1 MSGMSPI
8 IRGSIK
14 QLIQE
19 LNMRKAKE
27 KVAHS
32 KFFPEDNQF
41 VNLQGNY
48 WDHDNWEVN
57 VTVSGGARDHV
68 YFWVTDYD
76 KNADAFLNELAT
88 AVSKAQD
95 AIAKYRGRAKV
106 ESAAVK
112 DTKAAK
118 ITPKKKK

>member
-1 MSGMSPI
+1 MSGLSI
-8 IRGSIK
+8 VRGSIK
-14 QLIQE
+14 KLIQE

-32 KFFPEDNQF
+32 KFFPEDSQF

-57 VTVSGGARDHV
+57 VTVSGGARDYV
-68 YFWVTDYD
+68 YLWVTDYD

-88 AVSKAQD
+88 AVSKAQV
-95 AIAKYRGRAKV
+95 AIAKFRERAKV
-106 ESAAVK
+106 ESATAKPV
-112 DTKAAK
+112 KAAK
-118 ITPKKKK
+118 IAPKKKK

>member
-48 WDHDNWEVN
+48 WEHDNWEVN
-57 VTVSGGARDHV
+57 VTVGGGSRD
-68 YFWVTDYD
+68 YFYLWVTDYD
-76 KNADAFLNELAT
+76 KNADAFLNELGT

-95 AIAKYRGRAKV
+95 AIAKYRARAKV
-106 ESAAVK
+106 EAAAAK
-112 DTKAAK
+112 PIKAAK

>member
-1 MSGMSPI
+1 MEMSPI
-8 IRGSIK
+8 RGSLK

-27 KVAHS
+27 KVSFS

-57 VTVSGGARDHV
+57 VTINGGSRDQV

-76 KNADAFLNELAT
+76 KNADAFLNEIAA
-88 AVSKAQD
+88 AVSKAQF
-95 AIAKYRGRAKV
+95 AIAKFRERAK
-106 ESAAVK
+106 EETA
-112 DTKAAK
+112 AAK
-118 ITPKKKK
+118 VAKPAKATPKKKK

>member
-1 MSGMSPI
+1 MSGLSI
-8 IRGSIK
+8 VRGSIK
-14 QLIQE
+14 KLIQE

-32 KFFPEDNQF
+32 KFFPDDNQF

-57 VTVSGGARDHV
+57 VTVSGGSRDYV
-68 YFWVTDYD
+68 YLWVTDYD

-88 AVSKAQD
+88 AVSKAQV
-95 AIAKYRGRAKV
+95 AIAKFRNRAKV
-106 ESAAVK
+106 EAAAAK

>member
-1 MSGMSPI
+1 MSEISP
-8 IRGSIK
+8 IRGSLK

-19 LNMRKAKE
+19 LNMRKSKE

-57 VTVSGGARDHV
+57 VTVSGGARDYV
-68 YFWVTDYD
+68 YLWVTDYD

-95 AIAKYRGRAKV
+95 AIAKYRARAKV
-106 ESAAVK
+106 ESTAAK

-118 ITPKKKK
+118 IAPKKKK

>member
-1 MSGMSPI
+1 
-8 IRGSIK
+8 
-14 QLIQE
+14 
-19 LNMRKAKE
+19 MRKSKE

-32 KFFPEDNQF
+32 KFFPDDNQF

-57 VTVSGGARDHV
+57 VTVGGGSRDHF
-68 YFWVTDYD
+68 YLWVTDYD

-95 AIAKYRGRAKV
+95 AIAKYRARAKV
-106 ESAAVK
+106 ESTAAK
-112 DTKAAK
+112 DTKATK
-118 ITPKKKK
+118 IAPKKKKK

>member
-1 MSGMSPI
+1 MSEISPI
-8 IRGSIK
+8 RASLKDLIK
-14 QLIQE
+14 E
-19 LNMRKAKE
+19 LNMRKSKE

-57 VTVSGGARDHV
+57 VTVSGGARDYV
-68 YFWVTDYD
+68 YLWVTDYD
-76 KNADAFLNELAT
+76 KNADAFLNELST
-88 AVSKAQD
+88 AVNKAQV
-95 AIAKYRGRAKV
+95 AIAKFRERAKV
-106 ESAAVK
+106 EAAAAKPV
-112 DTKAAK
+112 KAAK

>member
-1 MSGMSPI
+1 MELSP
-8 IRGSIK
+8 IRGSLK

-19 LNMRKAKE
+19 LNMRKSKE
-27 KVAHS
+27 KVS
-32 KFFPEDNQF
+32 FNKFFPEDNQF

-57 VTVSGGARDHV
+57 VTVSGGARDYV
-68 YFWVTDYD
+68 YLWVTDYD

-95 AIAKYRGRAKV
+95 AIAKYRARSKV
-106 ESAAVK
+106 EATAAKPV
-112 DTKAAK
+112 KAAK
-118 ITPKKKK
+118 IAPKKKK

>member
-1 MSGMSPI
+1 MMEMSPI
-8 IRGSIK
+8 RGSLK

-19 LNMRKAKE
+19 LNMRKSKE

-32 KFFPEDNQF
+32 KFFPDDNQF

-57 VTVSGGARDHV
+57 VTVGGGSRDHF
-68 YFWVTDYD
+68 YLWVTDYD

-95 AIAKYRGRAKV
+95 AIAKYRARAKV
-106 ESAAVK
+106 EATAAK

-118 ITPKKKK
+118 IAPKKKK

>member
-1 MSGMSPI
+1 MSEISPI
-8 IRGSIK
+8 IGSLK

-19 LNMRKAKE
+19 MNMRKAKE

-57 VTVSGGARDHV
+57 VTVNGGSRDSFYV
-68 YFWVTDYD
+68 WVTDYD

-95 AIAKYRGRAKV
+95 AIAKFRNRAKV
-106 ESAAVK
+106 ETA
-112 DTKAAK
+112 AAK
-118 ITPKKKK
+118 VAKPAKVTPKKKK

>member
-1 MSGMSPI
+1 MSEMSPI
-8 IRGSIK
+8 RGSLKNIIK
-14 QLIQE
+14 E
-19 LNMRKAKE
+19 LQMRKSKE

-32 KFFPEDNQF
+32 KFFPEENQF

-57 VTVSGGARDHV
+57 VTVNSGSRDSFYV
-68 YFWVTDYD
+68 WVTDYD

-95 AIAKYRGRAKV
+95 AIAKYRSRAKV
-106 ESAAVK
+106 ESAAAKVDK
-112 DTKAAK
+112 PAKA
-118 ITPKKKK
+118 TPKKKK

>member
-1 MSGMSPI
+1 MEMSPI
-8 IRGSIK
+8 RTSLKDLIK
-14 QLIQE
+14 E
-19 LNMRKAKE
+19 LNMRKSKE

-57 VTVSGGARDHV
+57 VTVSGGARDYV
-68 YFWVTDYD
+68 YLWVTDYD

-88 AVSKAQD
+88 AVSKAQV
-95 AIAKYRGRAKV
+95 AIAKFRNRAKV
-106 ESAAVK
+106 EATAAK

>member
-1 MSGMSPI
+1 MSETSPI
-8 IRGSIK
+8 RANLKDIIK
-14 QLIQE
+14 E
-19 LNMRKAKE
+19 LQMRKAKE

-41 VNLQGNY
+41 INLQGNY

-57 VTVSGGARDHV
+57 VTVNGGSRD
-68 YFWVTDYD
+68 YFYVWITDYD

-95 AIAKYRGRAKV
+95 AIAKYRSRAKV
-106 ESAAVK
+106 EAA
-112 DTKAAK
+112 AAK
-118 ITPKKKK
+118 VAKPAKATPKKKK

>member
-1 MSGMSPI
+1 MSEMSPI
-8 IRGSIK
+8 RGSLK

-57 VTVSGGARDHV
+57 VTVSGGARDYV
-68 YFWVTDYD
+68 YLWVTDYD

-88 AVSKAQD
+88 AVSKAQV
-95 AIAKYRGRAKV
+95 AIAKFRNRAKV
-106 ESAAVK
+106 EATAAK

-118 ITPKKKK
+118 IAPKKKK

>member
-1 MSGMSPI
+1 MSEMSPI
-8 IRGSIK
+8 RGSLK

-19 LNMRKAKE
+19 LNMRKAKD

-57 VTVSGGARDHV
+57 VTVNSGARDSFYV
-68 YFWVTDYD
+68 WVTDYD

-95 AIAKYRGRAKV
+95 AIAKFRNRAKV
-106 ESAAVK
+106 EATAAK

-118 ITPKKKK
+118 IAPKKKK

>member
-1 MSGMSPI
+1 MEMSPI
-8 IRGSIK
+8 RTSLKSLIK
-14 QLIQE
+14 E
-19 LNMRKAKE
+19 LNMRKSKE

-57 VTVSGGARDHV
+57 VTIGGGSREQV
-68 YFWVTDYD
+68 YLWVTDYD
-76 KNADAFLNELAT
+76 KNADAFLNELAA

-95 AIAKYRGRAKV
+95 AIVKFRNRAKV
-106 ESAAVK
+106 EAAAAK
-112 DTKAAK
+112 PIKPAK

>member
-1 MSGMSPI
+1 MSEMSP

-14 QLIQE
+14 KLIQE

-57 VTVSGGARDHV
+57 VTVNSGARDSFYV
-68 YFWVTDYD
+68 WVTDYD

-95 AIAKYRGRAKV
+95 SIAKFRNRAKV
-106 ESAAVK
+106 ESAAAKVAK
-112 DTKAAK
+112 PAKA
-118 ITPKKKK
+118 TPKKKK

>member
-1 MSGMSPI
+1 MSDGST
-8 IRGSIK
+8 IRTNFK

-27 KVAHS
+27 KVAHT

-57 VTVSGGARDHV
+57 VTINSGSRESV
-68 YFWVTDYD
+68 YLWVTEYD
-76 KNADAFLNELAT
+76 KHADAFLNELAT
-88 AVSKAQD
+88 AVTKAQD
-95 AIAKYRGRAKV
+95 AIAKFKARAKV
-106 ESAAVK
+106 EGDA
-112 DTKAAK
+112 TKPAK
-118 ITPKKKK
+118 VTPKKKK

>member
-1 MSGMSPI
+1 MSGLSI
-8 IRGSIK
+8 VRGSIK

-19 LNMRKAKE
+19 MNMRKAKE

-57 VTVSGGARDHV
+57 VTIGGGSREQV
-68 YFWVTDYD
+68 YLWVTDYD

-88 AVSKAQD
+88 AVSKAQES
-95 AIAKYRGRAKV
+95 IIKFRNRAKV
-106 ESAAVK
+106 ETA
-112 DTKAAK
+112 AAK
-118 ITPKKKK
+118 VAKPAKATPKKKK

>member
-1 MSGMSPI
+1 MSEISP
-8 IRGSIK
+8 IRGSLK

-57 VTVSGGARDHV
+57 VTVNSGARDSFYV
-68 YFWVTDYD
+68 WVTDYD

-95 AIAKYRGRAKV
+95 AIAKFRNRAKV
-106 ESAAVK
+106 ETTAAK

-118 ITPKKKK
+118 VAPKKKK

>member
-1 MSGMSPI
+1 MSEISPI
-8 IRGSIK
+8 RASLKDLIK
-14 QLIQE
+14 E
-19 LNMRKAKE
+19 LNMRKSKE

-57 VTVSGGARDHV
+57 VTVSGGARDYV
-68 YFWVTDYD
+68 YLWVTDYD
-76 KNADAFLNELAT
+76 KNADAFLNELAI

-95 AIAKYRGRAKV
+95 AIAKYRARAKV
-106 ESAAVK
+106 EATAAK

-118 ITPKKKK
+118 IAPKKKK

>member
-1 MSGMSPI
+1 MSEMSPI
-8 IRGSIK
+8 RGSLKNIIK
-14 QLIQE
+14 E
-19 LNMRKAKE
+19 LQMRKSKE
-27 KVAHS
+27 KAAHS

-57 VTVSGGARDHV
+57 VTIGGGSREQV
-68 YFWVTDYD
+68 YLWVTDYD
-76 KNADAFLNELAT
+76 KNADAFLNEIAT

-95 AIAKYRGRAKV
+95 AVAKFRNRAKV
-106 ESAAVK
+106 EATAAK

-118 ITPKKKK
+118 IAPKKKK

>member
-1 MSGMSPI
+1 MSGLSI
-8 IRGSIK
+8 VRGSIK

-19 LNMRKAKE
+19 MNMRKAKE

-48 WDHDNWEVN
+48 WEHDNWEVN
-57 VTVSGGARDHV
+57 VTVSGGARDYV
-68 YFWVTDYD
+68 YLWVTDYD

-95 AIAKYRGRAKV
+95 AIAKFKARSKV
-106 ESAAVK
+106 EAAAAK

-118 ITPKKKK
+118 IAPKKKK

>member
-1 MSGMSPI
+1 MEMSPI
-8 IRGSIK
+8 RGSLK

-48 WDHDNWEVN
+48 WDHDNWEVK
-57 VTVSGGARDHV
+57 VTVGGGSREQV
-68 YFWVTDYD
+68 YLWVTDYD
-76 KNADAFLNELAT
+76 KNADAFLNEIAT
-88 AVSKAQD
+88 AVAKAQD
-95 AIAKYRGRAKV
+95 AVAKFRNRAKV
-106 ESAAVK
+106 ETA
-112 DTKAAK
+112 AAK
-118 ITPKKKK
+118 VAKPAKVTPKKKK

>member
-1 MSGMSPI
+1 MSGLSTV
-8 IRGSIK
+8 RGSIK

-19 LNMRKAKE
+19 LQMRKAKE

-57 VTVSGGARDHV
+57 VTVNGGSRD
-68 YFWVTDYD
+68 YFYVWVTDYD

-95 AIAKYRGRAKV
+95 AIAKYRARAKV
-106 ESAAVK
+106 ESAAAK
-112 DTKAAK
+112 DTKPAK
-118 ITPKKKK
+118 ATPKKKK

>member
-1 MSGMSPI
+1 MELSP
-8 IRGSIK
+8 IRGSLK

-19 LNMRKAKE
+19 LNMRKSKE
-27 KVAHS
+27 KVS
-32 KFFPEDNQF
+32 FNKFFPEDNQF

-57 VTVSGGARDHV
+57 VTINGGSRDQV

-95 AIAKYRGRAKV
+95 AIAKYRARAKV
-106 ESAAVK
+106 ETA
-112 DTKAAK
+112 AAK
-118 ITPKKKK
+118 VAKPAKATAKKKK

>member
-1 MSGMSPI
+1 
-8 IRGSIK
+8 
-14 QLIQE
+14 
-19 LNMRKAKE
+19 MRKSKE

-32 KFFPEDNQF
+32 KFFPEESQF

-57 VTVSGGARDHV
+57 VTINGGSRDQV

-76 KNADAFLNELAT
+76 KNADAFLNEIAT
-88 AVSKAQD
+88 AVAKAQE
-95 AIAKYRGRAKV
+95 AIAKFRNRAKV
-106 ESAAVK
+106 ETAAAK

-118 ITPKKKK
+118 IAPKKKK

>member
-1 MSGMSPI
+1 MSETSPI
-8 IRGSIK
+8 RGTIK

-57 VTVSGGARDHV
+57 VTVSGGARDYV
-68 YFWVTDYD
+68 YLWVTDYD

-95 AIAKYRGRAKV
+95 AIAKFRNRAKV
-106 ESAAVK
+106 EATAAK

-118 ITPKKKK
+118 ISPKKKK

>member
-1 MSGMSPI
+1 MEMSPI
-8 IRGSIK
+8 RGSLK

-27 KVAHS
+27 KVSFS

-57 VTVSGGARDHV
+57 VTINGGSRDQV

-76 KNADAFLNELAT
+76 KNADAFLNEIAA
-88 AVSKAQD
+88 AVSKAQF
-95 AIAKYRGRAKV
+95 AIAKFRERAKV

-112 DTKAAK
+112 PAKA
-118 ITPKKKK
+118 TPKKKKK

>member
-32 KFFPEDNQF
+32 KFFPDDNQF

-57 VTVSGGARDHV
+57 VTVGGGSRDHF
-68 YFWVTDYD
+68 YLWVTDYD

-95 AIAKYRGRAKV
+95 AIAKYRARAKV
-106 ESAAVK
+106 EATAAK

>member
-1 MSGMSPI
+1 MSEMSPI
-8 IRGSIK
+8 RGSLK

-19 LNMRKAKE
+19 MNMRKAKE

-57 VTVSGGARDHV
+57 VTVSGGARDYV
-68 YFWVTDYD
+68 YLWVTDYD

-88 AVSKAQD
+88 AVSKAQV
-95 AIAKYRGRAKV
+95 AIAKFRNRAKV
-106 ESAAVK
+106 EATAAK

-118 ITPKKKK
+118 IAPKKKK

>member
-1 MSGMSPI
+1 MSPI

-57 VTVSGGARDHV
+57 VTVSGGARDYV
-68 YFWVTDYD
+68 YLWVTDYD

-95 AIAKYRGRAKV
+95 AIAKFKARSKV
-106 ESAAVK
+106 EAAAAK
-112 DTKAAK
+112 PIKAAK
-118 ITPKKKK
+118 IAPKKKK

>member
-1 MSGMSPI
+1 
-8 IRGSIK
+8 
-14 QLIQE
+14 
-19 LNMRKAKE
+19 MRKSKE

-32 KFFPEDNQF
+32 KFFPDDNQF

-57 VTVSGGARDHV
+57 VTVGGGSREQV
-68 YFWVTDYD
+68 YLWVTDYD

-88 AVSKAQD
+88 AVSKAQV
-95 AIAKYRGRAKV
+95 AIAKFRNRAKV
-106 ESAAVK
+106 EATAAK

>member
-1 MSGMSPI
+1 MEMSPI
-8 IRGSIK
+8 RTSLKSLIK
-14 QLIQE
+14 E
-19 LNMRKAKE
+19 LQMRKSKE

-57 VTVSGGARDHV
+57 VTINGGSRDQV

-76 KNADAFLNELAT
+76 KNADAFLNELGT

-95 AIAKYRGRAKV
+95 AIAKYRARAKV
-106 ESAAVK
+106 ETA
-112 DTKAAK
+112 AAK
-118 ITPKKKK
+118 VVKPAKATAKKKK

>member
-1 MSGMSPI
+1 
-8 IRGSIK
+8 
-14 QLIQE
+14 
-19 LNMRKAKE
+19 MRKAKE

-57 VTVSGGARDHV
+57 VTVSGGARDYV
-68 YFWVTDYD
+68 YLWVTDYD

-88 AVSKAQD
+88 AVSKAQF
-95 AIAKYRGRAKV
+95 AIAKFRERSKKDAAAAKV
-106 ESAAVK
+106 
-112 DTKAAK
+112 TKPAK
-118 ITPKKKK
+118 IAPKKKK

>member
-1 MSGMSPI
+1 MSGLSP

-14 QLIQE
+14 KLIQE

-57 VTVSGGARDHV
+57 VTVSGGARDYV
-68 YFWVTDYD
+68 YLWVTDYD

-95 AIAKYRGRAKV
+95 AIAKFRNRAKV
-106 ESAAVK
+106 EATAAK

-118 ITPKKKK
+118 IAPKKKK